1 MNDQVDTT
9 VDPDQELLDMLGQ
22 PEEGQVENDEQAEV
36 EATPD
41 DVTAEQETAA
51 EDDAEPVYRVT
62 VKNEAG
68 EDEERDVP
76 VAELAKGYM
85 LQADYTRKTQA
96 AADEAKR
103 AREEAQSS
111 VRKTHDAAIER
122 LEQIQAFVMRQA
134 APELN
139 GVDWLTLASS
149 DPAEFVKLQAKQQ
162 ALQQTL
168 ATLDQQRSQYVQQ
181 RDQQIEQSVEQAL
194 RESDAVLQRE
204 IKDIDS
210 TKVSQILSDVEK
222 HVGWK
227 ASDLREAAKALTLHG
242 FPGDTVG
249 KMLLLAKDAISYRTL
264 QAKKPEAVKKV
275 AQAPRVI
282 KPSAPQP
289 RRTNAAATDRLKKF
303 GRAEDLAALIP
314 D

>member
-9 VDPDQELLDMLGQ
+9 VDPDQALLDMLGQ
-22 PEEGQVENDEQAEV
+22 PEEGQVEEDEQAEV
-36 EATPD
+36 EATQED
-41 DVTAEQETAA
+41 EVTEQEAA
-51 EDDAEPVYRVT
+51 EEESEPVYRVT
-62 VKNEAG
+62 VKSETG
-68 EDEERDVP
+68 EDEERDIP
-76 VAELAKGYM
+76 VSELAKGYM

-122 LEQIQAFVMRQA
+122 LDQIQAFVMRQA

-139 GVDWLTLASS
+139 GVDWLSIASS
-149 DPAEFVKLQAKQQ
+149 DPAEFVRLQAKQQ
-162 ALQQTL
+162 AVQQTL
-168 ATLDQQRSQYVQQ
+168 ATLDQQRSQFVAQ
-181 RDQQIEQSVEQAL
+181 RDQAIEQSVEQAL

-204 IKDIDS
+204 IKDMDS
-210 TKVSQILSDVEK
+210 TKVTQLLSDVEK

-227 ASDLREAAKALTLHG
+227 ASDLREAAKALTLAG
-242 FPGDTVG
+242 FPGDTIG
-249 KMLLLAKDAISYRTL
+249 RMLLLAKDAISFRTL

-275 AQAPRVI
+275 AQAPKVI
-282 KPSAPQP
+282 KPAAPQQKRP
-289 RRTNAAATDRLKKF
+289 NQSAKDRLRKF

>member
-9 VDPDQELLDMLGQ
+9 VDPDQALLDMLGQ
-22 PEEGQVENDEQAEV
+22 PEEGQVTEGEQTEV
-36 EATPD
+36 EAT
-41 DVTAEQETAA
+41 QEGESEAD
-51 EDDAEPVYRVT
+51 EPPQDESEPVYRVT
-62 VKNEAG
+62 VKSETG

-76 VAELAKGYM
+76 VSELAKGYM

-162 ALQQTL
+162 AVQQTL
-168 ATLDQQRSQYVQQ
+168 AALDQQRGQFVAQ

-210 TKVSQILSDVEK
+210 TKVSQLLSDVEK

-275 AQAPRVI
+275 ANAPKVI
-282 KPSAPQP
+282 KPAAPQP
-289 RRTNAAATDRLKKF
+289 KHINQSAKDRLRKF
-303 GRAEDLAALIP
+303 GRTEDLAALIP

>member
-22 PEEGQVENDEQAEV
+22 PDEGQVTDDEQTEV
-36 EATPD
+36 EAAHEDESKAEEQPQD
-41 DVTAEQETAA
+41 DES
-51 EDDAEPVYRVT
+51 EPVYRVT
-62 VKNEAG
+62 VKSETG
-68 EDEERDVP
+68 EDEERDIP
-76 VAELAKGYM
+76 VSELAKGYM

-103 AREEAQSS
+103 AREQAQSD
-111 VRKTHDAAIER
+111 VRQTHDAAIER
-122 LEQIQAFVMRQA
+122 LNQIQAFVMRQA

-139 GVDWLTLASS
+139 GVDWLTIASS
-149 DPAEFVKLQAKQQ
+149 DPAEFVRLQAKQQ

-168 ATLDQQRSQYVQQ
+168 ATLDQQRSQFAQQ
-181 RDQQIEQSVEQAL
+181 REQAVEQSVEQAL
-194 RESDAVLQRE
+194 RESDAVLQSG

-210 TKVSQILSDVEK
+210 TKVSQLLLDVEK
-222 HVGWK
+222 HVGWQ
-227 ASDLREAAKALTLHG
+227 ASDLREAAKALTLAG
-242 FPGDTVG
+242 FPGDTIG
-249 KMLLLAKDAISYRTL
+249 RMLLLAKDAIAYRTL
-264 QAKKPEAVKKV
+264 QAKKPDAVKKV

-289 RRTNAAATDRLKKF
+289 RRTNAAATDRLRKF